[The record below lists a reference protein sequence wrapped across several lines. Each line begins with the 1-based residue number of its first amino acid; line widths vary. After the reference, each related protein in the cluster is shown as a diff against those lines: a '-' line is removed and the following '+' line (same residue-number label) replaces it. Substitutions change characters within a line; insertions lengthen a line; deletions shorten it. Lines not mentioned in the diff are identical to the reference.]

1 MIKIEMHEREMLL
14 LIMLLLLKMVNI
26 QKTVH
31 EMVALWDEQNKR
43 KAKSKKKQIKRDQ

>member
-26 QKTVH
+26 QKKCMKWLH
-31 EMVALWDEQNKR
+31 FGMNKT
-43 KAKSKKKQIKRDQ
+43 KEKQKTTKQIKKDQ